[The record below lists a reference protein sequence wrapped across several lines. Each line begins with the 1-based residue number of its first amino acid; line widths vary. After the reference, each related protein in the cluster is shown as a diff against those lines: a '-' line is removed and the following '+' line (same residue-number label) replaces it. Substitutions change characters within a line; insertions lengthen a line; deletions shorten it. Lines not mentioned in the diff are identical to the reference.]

1 MSLGSSLGVSD
12 GSTLGRS
19 LGDTLGSSLGSS
31 LGVIDGST
39 LGLLD
44 GVVLGPAL
52 ARAVGLKVFVGSED
66 GEPVGIKVGKGVVGE
81 GLGGSVGGCFCEFL
95 E

>member
-1 MSLGSSLGVSD
+1 M
-12 GSTLGRS
+12 
-19 LGDTLGSSLGSS
+19 
-31 LGVIDGST
+31 IDGST
-39 LGLLD
+39 LGKLD

-52 ARAVGLKVFVGSED
+52 ARGVGLKVFVGSED
-66 GEPVGIKVGKGVVGE
+66 GEPVGIKVGE